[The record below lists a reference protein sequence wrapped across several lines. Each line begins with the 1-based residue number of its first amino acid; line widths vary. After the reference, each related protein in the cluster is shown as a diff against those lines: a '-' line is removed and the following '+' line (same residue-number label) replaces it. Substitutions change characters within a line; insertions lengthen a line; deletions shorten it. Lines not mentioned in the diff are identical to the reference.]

1 MWNFIRF
8 DLYYFLYGLCFIV
21 MCFFGCCMQ
30 CLRMYWCNF
39 HYNCVRIYTTNCAT
53 FCVLACLVL
62 FTIYWMRNIENQA
75 IARMTRDAQHRQ
87 RRPLKNGWITT
98 TNCPTATPTK
108 KIHQAA
114 AYEEKDARH
123 AHLPFNYH
131 NICVIYKMCSRQSI
145 F

>member
-8 DLYYFLYGLCFIV
+8 DSYYFLYGLCFIV

-75 IARMTRDAQHRQ
+75 IARITRDAQHRQ

-98 TNCPTATPTK
+98 TNCPSIEFSSDQTSLK
-108 KIHQAA
+108 LKIWDVVSSSFCGTNHTIQVAIH
-114 AYEEKDARH
+114 RH
-123 AHLPFNYH
+123 LLF
-131 NICVIYKMCSRQSI
+131 
-145 F
+145 

>member
-75 IARMTRDAQHRQ
+75 IARITRDAQHRQ

-98 TNCPTATPTK
+98 TNCPSIEFSSDQTSLK
-108 KIHQAA
+108 LKIWDVVSSSFCGTNHTIQVAIH
-114 AYEEKDARH
+114 RH
-123 AHLPFNYH
+123 LLF
-131 NICVIYKMCSRQSI
+131 
-145 F
+145 

>member
-1 MWNFIRF
+1 MWNFLRF
-8 DLYYFLYGLCFIV
+8 ELNYLYYYGLCFIV

-75 IARMTRDAQHRQ
+75 IARITRDAQHRQ

-98 TNCPTATPTK
+98 TNCPSIEFSSDQTSLK
-108 KIHQAA
+108 LKIWDVVSSSFCGTNHTIQVAIH
-114 AYEEKDARH
+114 RH
-123 AHLPFNYH
+123 LLF
-131 NICVIYKMCSRQSI
+131 
-145 F
+145 